1 MPIEK
6 EAYRDNVERLKS
18 FFPDKELLNM
28 KEVSDFCGIDV
39 RTVKKILNI
48 NDKYISIA
56 SLARKLSY

>member
-6 EAYRDNVERLKS
+6 EAYRDNVERLKN

>member
-39 RTVKKILNI
+39 RTVKKNS
-48 NDKYISIA
+48 KYQ
-56 SLARKLSY
+56 

>member
-39 RTVKKILNI
+39 RTVKKLLNI